1 MTEAI
6 CFPQTRM
13 FLSCIFTLTNCYLCF
28 NSQIKRSSLIPQT
41 FSESRF
47 LDSSNWV
54 SLVAQRLKRL
64 PGMRETR
71 VRSLGWEDP
80 LEKEMATHSSA
91 LAWRIPWREEPG
103 RACRQ
108 DWSQRVRHNW
118 AASLSLFL
126 KTSFPGSSEV
136 KVSAWNAEDPR
147 SIPGLGRSPGEGNGN
162 PLQYSCLEN
171 PIKGRA

>member
-1 MTEAI
+1 MPISLPTQLPWHHWILHYFLYILDPQDYMTDAI

-108 DWSQRVRHNW
+108 DWPQRVRHNW
-118 AASLSLFL
+118 AASLSLSNVNCSNF
-126 KTSFPGSSEV
+126 F
-136 KVSAWNAEDPR
+136 
-147 SIPGLGRSPGEGNGN
+147 IPKGL
-162 PLQYSCLEN
+162 C
-171 PIKGRA
+171 